1 MARRKKTPQTE
12 IKRLLDKT
20 QVDEKVLA
28 KVQELLDKTE
38 VDDKVVGAVKDAK
51 AAYADAKESGLI
63 DKIKCYVKCY
73 GGYVLAVGA
82 GCLFGVNFWWGLGF
96 LAAAGLWAN
105 KVTACP
111 LK

>member
-1 MARRKKTPQTE
+1 MARKVNV
-12 IKRLLDKT
+12 KT
-20 QVDEKVLA
+20 QVK
-28 KVQELLDKTE
+28 KLLDKTE
-38 VDDKVVGAVKDAK
+38 VDEKLLSKIKEALEKTDVDDKILD
-51 AAYADAKESGLI
+51 AYADAKESGLL

-82 GCLFGVNFWWGLGF
+82 GCLFTVNGWWGLGF
-96 LAAAGLWAN
+96 LVAAGVWAN

>member
-1 MARRKKTPQTE
+1 MAKKLKKE
-12 IKRLLDKT
+12 NKKVLDKT
-20 QVDEKVLA
+20 DI
-28 KVQELLDKTE
+28 
-38 VDDKVVGAVKDAK
+38 DDKLVDAYQEAK
-51 AAYADAKESGLI
+51 ASGLL

-96 LAAAGLWAN
+96 LAAAGVWAN

>member
-1 MARRKKTPQTE
+1 MAKKLNAKTA
-12 IKRLLDKT
+12 IKK
-20 QVDEKVLA
+20 
-28 KVQELLDKTE
+28 LLDKTE
-38 VDDKVVGAVKDAK
+38 VDEKLLGKIKEALEKTDVDDKILD
-51 AAYADAKESGLI
+51 AYADAKESGLL

-73 GGYVLAVGA
+73 GGYVLAVGT

-96 LAAAGLWAN
+96 LAAAGIWAN

>member
-1 MARRKKTPQTE
+1 MAKKLKKE
-12 IKRLLDKT
+12 IKKVLDKT
-20 QVDEKVLA
+20 DI
-28 KVQELLDKTE
+28 
-38 VDDKVVGAVKDAK
+38 DDKLVDAYQEAK
-51 AAYADAKESGLI
+51 ASGLL

-96 LAAAGLWAN
+96 LAAAGVWAN

>member
-1 MARRKKTPQTE
+1 MAKRLKKE
-12 IKRLLDKT
+12 IKKVLDKT
-20 QVDEKVLA
+20 DI
-28 KVQELLDKTE
+28 
-38 VDDKVVGAVKDAK
+38 DDKLVDAYQEAK
-51 AAYADAKESGLI
+51 ASGLL
-63 DKIKCYVKCY
+63 DKIKCYIKCY

-96 LAAAGLWAN
+96 LAAAGVWAN